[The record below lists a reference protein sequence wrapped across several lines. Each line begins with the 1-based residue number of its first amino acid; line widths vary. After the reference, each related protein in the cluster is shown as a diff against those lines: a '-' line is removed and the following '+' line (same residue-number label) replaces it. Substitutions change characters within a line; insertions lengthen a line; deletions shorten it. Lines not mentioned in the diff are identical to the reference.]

1 MGSWTPA
8 SPPSGPAGEV
18 EVPTPSA
25 ALPALGRLGTAAA
38 LLRENPLTLAG
49 TVIAAGLL
57 VLGVF
62 GALLAP
68 YDPVQVEP
76 SFRLQPP
83 GAQHLMG
90 TDNFGRD
97 VLSRVLAATRLDLF
111 IATVSVGL
119 AFVVG
124 VALGAVSGYYRGAL
138 DHAVMRPTDILQSF
152 PPFIL
157 AIGLAAAFGGGV
169 SNILY
174 VVAIIQVPIYTRLVR
189 ADFLSARER
198 AYVEAAVCAG
208 CRGWQIIAAHL
219 LPNTLPPLLVQVAI
233 NMSWAIL
240 NSAGLSFI
248 GLGVKPPTPEWGV
261 MIREGAEF
269 MVTGEWWLALFP
281 GLAIFLAILSFNL
294 IADGVRDLLDPQL
307 RR

>member
-1 MGSWTPA
+1 MRSSTPGSLT
-8 SPPSGPAGEV
+8 SGPAHDGV
-18 EVPTPSA
+18 VRADPGRFRT
-25 ALPALGRLGTAAA
+25 ALA
-38 LLRENPLTLAG
+38 LLGENRLTLGGILIAG
-49 TVIAAGLL
+49 TLL
-57 VLGVF
+57 VMGVLGS
-62 GALLAP
+62 ALAP
-68 YDPVQVEP
+68 HDPIQVDP
-76 SFRLQPP
+76 AIRLQPP
-83 GAQHLMG
+83 GARHLMG

-97 VLSRVLAATRLDLF
+97 VLSRVLAATRLDLL

-138 DHAVMRPTDILQSF
+138 DHGVMRLMDILQSF

-169 SNILY
+169 ANIVY
-174 VVAIIQVPIYTRLVR
+174 VVAIIQVPVYTRLVR
-189 ADFLSARER
+189 GDFLSARER
-198 AYVEAAVCAG
+198 AYVEAALCAG
-208 CRGWQIIAAHL
+208 CRGWQVIAVHL
-219 LPNTLPPLLVQVAI
+219 LPNSLPPVLVQVAI

-269 MVTGEWWLALFP
+269 MVTGEWWVALFP
-281 GLAIFLAILSFNL
+281 GIAIFAAILSFNL

>member
-1 MGSWTPA
+1 VA
-8 SPPSGPAGEV
+8 LAG
-18 EVPTPSA
+18 A
-25 ALPALGRLGTAAA
+25 ALPAFGRLGTVAA

-49 TVIAAGLL
+49 IVIAAGLL
-57 VLGVF
+57 VAGVF
-62 GALLAP
+62 GTLLAP

-76 SFRLQPP
+76 SVRLQAP

-124 VALGAVSGYYRGAL
+124 VALGAVSGYYRGTL
-138 DHAVMRPTDILQSF
+138 DHAVMRLTDILQSF

-169 SNILY
+169 ANIVC
-174 VVAIIQVPIYTRLVR
+174 VVAIIQVPMYARLVR

-208 CRGWQIIAAHL
+208 CRGWQIIGAHL
-219 LPNTLPPLLVQVAI
+219 LPNTLPPMLVQVAI

-281 GLAIFLAILSFNL
+281 GMAIFLAILAFNL